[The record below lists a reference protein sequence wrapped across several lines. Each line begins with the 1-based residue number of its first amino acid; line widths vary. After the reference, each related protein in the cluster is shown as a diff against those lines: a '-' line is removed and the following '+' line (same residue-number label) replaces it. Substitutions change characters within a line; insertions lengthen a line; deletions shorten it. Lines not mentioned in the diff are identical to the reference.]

1 MELKNMFARTLFLS
15 VFFLVSADAYGDLVD
30 MTSQVFGTQTTR
42 NILPMA
48 FLGKNFTV
56 FSLAAVVNDSQCQ
69 ML

>member
-48 FLGKNFTV
+48 FLGKNVT
-56 FSLAAVVNDSQCQ
+56 
-69 ML
+69 